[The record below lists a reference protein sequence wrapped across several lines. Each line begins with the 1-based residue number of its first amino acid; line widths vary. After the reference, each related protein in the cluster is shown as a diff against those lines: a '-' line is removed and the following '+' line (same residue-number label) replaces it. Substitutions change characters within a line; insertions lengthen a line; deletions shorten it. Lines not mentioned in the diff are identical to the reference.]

1 MWPLMV
7 RSLEAPARQAGPTD
21 SDIQRNSSIPPGPRV
36 QRIDPQSGGLPE
48 LLLPPG
54 IPTRSAR
61 HLVAAL
67 PEVAAVPPEVAA
79 LSAAGRRQGHDSL
92 SQWVARLILM
102 GMVFNQAFYYAMKII
117 KAFSTGLFF

>member
-54 IPTRSAR
+54 IPT
-61 HLVAAL
+61 
-67 PEVAAVPPEVAA
+67 
-79 LSAAGRRQGHDSL
+79 LSAAGRRPAGPGHDL
-92 SQWVARLILM
+92 L
-102 GMVFNQAFYYAMKII
+102 
-117 KAFSTGLFF
+117 TP